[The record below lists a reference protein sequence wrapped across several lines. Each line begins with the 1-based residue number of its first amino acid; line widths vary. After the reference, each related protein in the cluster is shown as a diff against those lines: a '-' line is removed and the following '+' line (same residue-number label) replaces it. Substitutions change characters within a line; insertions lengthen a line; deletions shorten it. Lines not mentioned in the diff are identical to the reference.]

1 MKLSDV
7 HITPYST
14 VLLDRDGT
22 LNVHLVGDYVK
33 RPDELELIPGAPEA
47 VAAMTK
53 AGKHVYIITNQRGIG
68 KGLMTEDDLAAI
80 HRRMLDAVEQAG
92 GHIDG
97 IYYATAVD
105 KTDPQRKPQT
115 GMWQQLLRDHP
126 EVNPATTLMIGD
138 GDVDEAFARNC
149 GIAFCRVDSL
159 KKENDRYTWHLA
171 D

>member
-7 HITPYST
+7 HIEPYST

-68 KGLMTEDDLAAI
+68 KGASTKGRRKSRYQRREQRQFTAL
-80 HRRMLDAVEQAG
+80 HRSITSDNICIPHFLY
-92 GHIDG
+92 GHAFLTLT
-97 IYYATAVD
+97 ATAHIVIAI
-105 KTDPQRKPQT
+105 TSFFMT
-115 GMWQQLLRDHP
+115 
-126 EVNPATTLMIGD
+126 
-138 GDVDEAFARNC
+138 FAP
-149 GIAFCRVDSL
+149 FV
-159 KKENDRYTWHLA
+159 
-171 D
+171 